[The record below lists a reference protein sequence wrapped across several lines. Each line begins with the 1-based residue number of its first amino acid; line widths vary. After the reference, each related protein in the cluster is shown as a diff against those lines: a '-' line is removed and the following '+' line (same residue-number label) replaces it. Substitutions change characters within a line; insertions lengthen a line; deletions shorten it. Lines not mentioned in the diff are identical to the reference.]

1 MADYD
6 VVVIGSG
13 IAGLTAAGYLA
24 KGGARVVVCEQADR
38 VGGLFNSFRR
48 DGFTF
53 DGGIKALENAG
64 LILPTLEQ
72 LGVLD
77 QIGLVKSP
85 IALITRQHVQ
95 PIREQADL
103 EAYFAHLAELFP
115 AEREGLQKV
124 LADARRIFQ
133 LLGALLSFS
142 SLFAR
147 SPEGRVS
154 RGAWARGNLPA
165 FAQAPR
171 ILGLMKRTLRDYSA
185 ERIHD
190 PALVNLLCDLF
201 PEGTTAFFGL
211 GYFGIFLD
219 YHYPAGGMG
228 AIPQALEQS
237 IRAWGGEIL
246 TGARVERI
254 TLQDG
259 RATGVALADGR
270 ELRAG
275 KVIAAGDVRRT
286 FTQMLPAGALP
297 ADYLAPVLRAK
308 PAHTVFQLFLGLDIP
323 PEELDL
329 QDCGH
334 VFYAPDLEGITEDD
348 RLTRADYFMHVP
360 QEISV
365 PCLHHADLAPA
376 GKTGLILSAMTK
388 WQYGDTWGL
397 VHGRPGEQH
406 ARLVERCAAD
416 MLASFELYYPDLSR
430 HIVLRVPSTPYA
442 VYEHSL
448 NMEGSIM
455 GWSYDRHET
464 WDRGGFMQIRKALTT
479 PIPNLLLAGHWAFSP
494 GGSPTAV
501 LTGKLAADIILK
513 ATTDR

>member
-38 VGGLFNSFRR
+38 VGGLFNSFQRE
-48 DGFTF
+48 GFVF

-64 LILPTLEQ
+64 MILPTLEQ
-72 LGVLD
+72 LGVLE
-77 QIGLVKSP
+77 QLGFVKSP
-85 IALITRQHVQ
+85 IALITQQHVQ

-115 AEREGLQKV
+115 AEAAGLQQV
-124 LADARRIFQ
+124 LGDARRIFQ
-133 LLGALLSFS
+133 LLGALLRFS

-154 RGAWARGNLPA
+154 RSAWLKDNLPA
-165 FAQAPR
+165 LAGAPR
-171 ILGLMKRTLRDYSA
+171 TLGLMKRTLRDYVA
-185 ERIHD
+185 EHVHD

-228 AIPQALEQS
+228 AIPQALEQA
-237 IRAWGGEIL
+237 IRGWGGEIL
-246 TGARVERI
+246 TNARVERI
-254 TLQDG
+254 LLQDG
-259 RATGVALADGR
+259 RAAGVALADGR
-270 ELRAG
+270 ELRSG

-297 ADYLAPVLRAK
+297 ADYLAPVLRAR

-323 PEELDL
+323 PEELGL
-329 QDCGH
+329 QGCGH

-348 RLTRADYFMHVP
+348 RLTRADYFLHVP

-365 PCLHHADLAPA
+365 PCLHHANLAPA

-388 WQYGDTWGL
+388 WQWGDGWGL
-397 VHGRPGEQH
+397 VDGRPGAQH
-406 ARLVERCAAD
+406 ARLVERSAAD
-416 MLASFELYYPDLSR
+416 MLASFERYYPDLSR
-430 HIVLRVPSTPYA
+430 HIVLRIPSSPYA
-442 VYEHSL
+442 VYERTSNL
-448 NMEGSIM
+448 EGSIM
-455 GWSYDRHET
+455 GWSYDRRET
-464 WDRGGFMQIRKALTT
+464 WDRGGFMQIRKALQT
-479 PIPNLLLAGHWAFSP
+479 PIPDLLLAGHWAFSP

-501 LTGKLAADIILK
+501 LTGKLAADMILK
-513 ATTDR
+513 STTGR